1 MILVTRT
8 ARTFLLAPLA
18 LALLAAACGTD
29 NTDDAVTAPAPTD
42 AAAAPAAP
50 TPAESPAA
58 ESAWPHEFQAPLIGG
73 GTIDT
78 GDYVGQDLVL
88 WFWAPW

>member
-1 MILVTRT
+1 MSALRLSLILVSRT
-8 ARTFLLAPLA
+8 ARSFLIATVA

-29 NTDDAVTAPAPTD
+29 NTNDAVT
-42 AAAAPAAP
+42 APAAP